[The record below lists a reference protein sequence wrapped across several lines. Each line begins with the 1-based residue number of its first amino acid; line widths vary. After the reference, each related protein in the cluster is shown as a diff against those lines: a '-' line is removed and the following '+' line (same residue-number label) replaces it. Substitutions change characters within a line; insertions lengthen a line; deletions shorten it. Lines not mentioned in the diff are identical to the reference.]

1 MEIYA
6 IKTPIQILECNKF
19 SEIGYSSYTLEIGK
33 KHIPPRLILILA
45 EPFPITISF
54 SVLDSTFNASTYKFG
69 ILI

>member
-1 MEIYA
+1 MKA
-6 IKTPIQILECNKF
+6 PIQILECNKF
-19 SEIGYSSYTLEIGK
+19 SEIGCSSYTVEISK

-45 EPFPITISF
+45 EPFRITISF